1 MEHKYR
7 IRLSSET
14 ICHKGT
20 KGMKWGYTDG
30 KPNGKRTAKV
40 DEEGAETTVKEG
52 NKTIIKKGNKTTI
65 IEDYDGWLDEN
76 IHTKKEMSVNFGDKK
91 GGDTIRYETIIRR
104 GKITR
109 AVESGKKKI
118 KNFFKSGKKAIS
130 KFSKG
135 VVSKGKKKV
144 ASILKKLK

>member
-30 KPNGKRTAKV
+30 EPNGKRKAGEG
-40 DEEGAETTVKEG
+40 EEYDGLFDVKIRT
-52 NKTIIKKGNKTTI
+52 NKTSHVNMGDGKKKVVKSEEVIVKKG
-65 IEDYDGWLDEN
+65 
-76 IHTKKEMSVNFGDKK
+76 
-91 GGDTIRYETIIRR
+91 
-104 GKITR
+104 KISR

-118 KNFFKSGKKAIS
+118 KNFFKSGKKSIS
-130 KFSKG
+130 KVSKS
-135 VVSKGKKKV
+135 VVSKGKKKI

>member
-14 ICHKGT
+14 ICHKGV

-30 KPNGKRTAKV
+30 EPNGKRTAKV
-40 DEEGAETTVKEG
+40 IED
-52 NKTIIKKGNKTTI
+52 GNKTTI
-65 IEDYDGWLDEN
+65 IEDHDGWFDET
-76 IHTKKEMSVNFGDKK
+76 IRRKKEMSVNFGDKK
-91 GGDTIRYETIIRR
+91 GGDTVRYETIIRR
-104 GKITR
+104 GKISR

-118 KNFFKSGKKAIS
+118 KNFFKSGKKSIS
-130 KFSKG
+130 KVSKSAI
-135 VVSKGKKKV
+135 SKGKKKI

>member
-30 KPNGKRTAKV
+30 EPNGKRKAGESEEYDGLFDVKIRTAKTSHMHMGDGKKKV
-40 DEEGAETTVKEG
+40 VEKEEVIVK
-52 NKTIIKKGNKTTI
+52 K
-65 IEDYDGWLDEN
+65 
-76 IHTKKEMSVNFGDKK
+76 
-91 GGDTIRYETIIRR
+91 
-104 GKITR
+104 GKITK
-109 AVESGKKKI
+109 AVEKGKKKI
-118 KNFFKSGKKAIS
+118 KNFFKSGKKSIS
-130 KFSKG
+130 KFSKSAI
-135 VVSKGKKKV
+135 SKGKKKI

>member
-30 KPNGKRTAKV
+30 EPNGKRKAGES
-40 DEEGAETTVKEG
+40 EEHNGLFDIKIRTTKTSHINMGDGKKKEVE
-52 NKTIIKKGNKTTI
+52 KEEVIVKKG
-65 IEDYDGWLDEN
+65 
-76 IHTKKEMSVNFGDKK
+76 
-91 GGDTIRYETIIRR
+91 
-104 GKITR
+104 KISR
-109 AVESGKKKI
+109 AVDSGKKKI
-118 KNFFKSGKKAIS
+118 KNFFKSGKKSIS
-130 KFSKG
+130 KLSKSAI
-135 VVSKGKKKV
+135 SKGKKKI

>member
-30 KPNGKRTAKV
+30 EPNGKRKAGEN
-40 DEEGAETTVKEG
+40 DSWFDETTRVKRYTHIRTSDGKKKVVE
-52 NKTIIKKGNKTTI
+52 NEEVIVKKG
-65 IEDYDGWLDEN
+65 
-76 IHTKKEMSVNFGDKK
+76 
-91 GGDTIRYETIIRR
+91 
-104 GKITR
+104 KISR
-109 AVESGKKKI
+109 AVDSGKKKI
-118 KNFFKSGKKAIS
+118 TSFFKSGKKSIS
-130 KFSKG
+130 KASKSAI
-135 VVSKGKKKV
+135 SKGKKKI